1 MKLKYSSVA
10 NRMQI
15 TKAPIEH
22 KMINKVFNKTNLLFQ
37 FSSTEAKVKGKNRK
51 KSRTFMQVIVM
62 VLVTLWAEAK
72 IEEVSTTIKIWII

>member
-62 VLVTLWAEAK
+62 VLVTL
-72 IEEVSTTIKIWII
+72 